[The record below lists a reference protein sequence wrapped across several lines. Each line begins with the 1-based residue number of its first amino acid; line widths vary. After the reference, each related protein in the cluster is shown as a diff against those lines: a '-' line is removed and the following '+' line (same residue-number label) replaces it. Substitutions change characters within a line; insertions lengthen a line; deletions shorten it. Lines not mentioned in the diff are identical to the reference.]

1 MRFYFGESLRDMTM
15 PVLQARIAFLCGG
28 DAESSDGGSVGGQR
42 LAAAAQAVMS
52 KSGRKSIPLHELI
65 GVM

>member
-1 MRFYFGESLRDMTM
+1 MTM